1 MIAIALACACALV
14 LVWLVFVLRE
24 FGLVHRLA
32 SLRCAKPPLGAILE
46 KAAAQYGDQTIVEL
60 DEPLDW
66 ADSLEPSRT
75 AWSATMTL
83 DAVHRL
89 SAAIASLSLSANDRV
104 AIYKRNAFDIFL
116 FSVAANRV
124 GGIAAPINANLD
136 GATALA
142 YLDRIGASIA
152 IVDRASLI
160 RLVEAGAPGKALRAL
175 IVTCGVGDACIPASW
190 AHSVR
195 FCSLDELLSAEVPD
209 VKAVVHGDDDPLY
222 IFHTSGTTGV
232 PKGVIVC
239 AGGMAQSLRSVLLFN
254 LVSTRDFAYFA
265 LPLNHQ
271 VSHLYFYALFLLRV
285 RAMVGAHFDVNHALE
300 TIKARRITV
309 FFAFP
314 VTYTRLLAAL
324 TPKHD
329 LSSIRIWGTTA
340 DASHEI
346 HQRTLVK
353 HGSFFRRIG
362 IPLDGSLF
370 IDGLGSTEVGIAAL
384 LRIVTPWTR
393 TFGRRVGRPTPG
405 GPKIKVVDETGRD
418 VVRGTPGRL
427 MIKGPC
433 MFRGYWNAHDLLV
446 QSTRNGWWFTG
457 DIVCRAKGGEFI
469 HLDREV
475 DVVRGPHHVTYT
487 LPVEEVILNHP
498 AVLDVSVFGVRVP
511 AGHQAPAALVALRAG
526 SAPYC
531 AAALLA
537 EINTCLPVE
546 DRLAQ
551 LWIEPWSVF
560 PLGATG
566 KTLRRKLR
574 ERFPSS
580 TSTFAG
586 KTSTDAVS
594 VRGQA
599 DADVAEMSQ

>member
-1 MIAIALACACALV
+1 
-14 LVWLVFVLRE
+14 
-24 FGLVHRLA
+24 
-32 SLRCAKPPLGAILE
+32 
-46 KAAAQYGDQTIVEL
+46 
-60 DEPLDW
+60 
-66 ADSLEPSRT
+66 DSPESSRA
-75 AWSATMTL
+75 AWSAEMTL
-83 DAVHRL
+83 DAVQRL
-89 SAAIASLSLSANDRV
+89 SVAIASLSPSANERV

-116 FSVAANRV
+116 FSAAANRI

-142 YLDRIGASIA
+142 YLARIGAGVA
-152 IVDRASLI
+152 IVDRTSLI
-160 RLVEAGAPGKALRAL
+160 RLVQAGSPCEALRVL
-175 IVTCGVGDACIPASW
+175 IVTCGVGDVCIPESW
-190 AHSVR
+190 THSVR
-195 FCSLDELLSAEVPD
+195 ILSLNELLSAELPD

-232 PKGVIVC
+232 PKGVMVC

-285 RAMVGAHFDVNHALE
+285 RAMVGAHFDVDHALE

-314 VTYTRLLAAL
+314 VTYIRLLAAL
-324 TPKHD
+324 NPKHD
-329 LSSIRIWGTTA
+329 LSSIRVWGTTA

-362 IPLDGSLF
+362 IPRDGSLF

-393 TFGRRVGRPTPG
+393 TYGRRVGRPTPG
-405 GPKIKVVDETGRD
+405 GPKIKVVDEAGRE
-418 VVRGTPGRL
+418 VARGIPGRL

-457 DIVCRAKGGEFI
+457 DIVCRAKGGEYI

-487 LPVEEVILNHP
+487 LPVEEVILKHH

-511 AGHQAPAALVALRAG
+511 AGHHAPAALVALRAG
-526 SAPYC
+526 SSPYC
-531 AAALLA
+531 TAALLA
-537 EINTCLPVE
+537 EINACLPVE

-551 LWIEPWSVF
+551 LWIVPWSEF

-574 ERFPSS
+574 ERFPST
-580 TSTFAG
+580 TSTLAEKRSADTLG
-586 KTSTDAVS
+586 VS
-594 VRGQA
+594 GQA
-599 DADVAEMSQ
+599 DADVSEMRR